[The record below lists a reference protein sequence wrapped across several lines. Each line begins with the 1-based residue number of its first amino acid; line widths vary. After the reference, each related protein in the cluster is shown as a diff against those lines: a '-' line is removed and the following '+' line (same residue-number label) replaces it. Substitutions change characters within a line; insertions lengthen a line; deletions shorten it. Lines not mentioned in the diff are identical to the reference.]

1 MAIREIE
8 IEGKPGFRVDTE
20 EEFAQVFDR
29 GLPIEAPR
37 EVIAAF
43 GIPGADENGDPDDS
57 EPYSAELYDLAL
69 EDQA

>member
-1 MAIREIE
+1 MAIKEIK
-8 IEGKPGFRVDTE
+8 IDGKPAFAVDTK
-20 EEFAQVFDR
+20 EEFAQVFDLGR
-29 GLPIEAPR
+29 PIEAPR
-37 EVIAAF
+37 EVIAFF

>member
-8 IEGKPGFRVDTE
+8 IEGKPAFAVDTE
-20 EEFAQVFDR
+20 EEFAEVFDLGR
-29 GLPIEAPR
+29 PIEAPR
-37 EVIAAF
+37 EVAVAF
-43 GIPGADENGDPDDS
+43 GIPGADEHGDPDDS